1 MNLNEMSRWCEAVI
15 EAARTGKADMNHDR
29 AQIEALGTSQQP
41 EPTSLNRLRDKAYR
55 GAASKGFYDKGQ
67 PSVGDY
73 CANLH
78 GEVSEL
84 WEAFRKGLLH
94 KPCDKAA
101 DLTCLEEELA
111 DILIRCFD
119 MAGALDVDLDRAVA
133 EKMRYNATR
142 SYRHGGK
149 VA

>member
-1 MNLNEMSRWCEAVI
+1 MKLNE
-15 EAARTGKADMNHDR
+15 
-29 AQIEALGTSQQP
+29 
-41 EPTSLNRLRDKAYR
+41 LRDKAYQN
-55 GAASKGFYDKGQ
+55 AIAKGFYDTGT
-67 PSVGDY
+67 PCMSAY
-73 CANLH
+73 CSNLH

-84 WEAFRKGLLH
+84 WEAHRKGMLLNQ
-94 KPCDKAA
+94 CDKPVA
-101 DLTCLEEELA
+101 LTCLEEELA

-119 MAGALDVDLDRAVA
+119 MAGALQINLDYAVA

>member
-1 MNLNEMSRWCEAVI
+1 MLNELR
-15 EAARTGKADMNHDR
+15 DR
-29 AQIEALGTSQQP
+29 AYENAV
-41 EPTSLNRLRDKAYR
+41 NN
-55 GAASKGFYDKGQ
+55 GFYDHGT
-67 PSVGDY
+67 PNVSAY
-73 CANLH
+73 CSNLH

-84 WEAFRKGLLH
+84 WEAHRKGTLLDQ
-94 KPCDKAA
+94 CDKPVA
-101 DLTCLEEELA
+101 LTCIEEELA

-119 MAGALDVDLDRAVA
+119 MAGALQVDLDRAVE

>member
-1 MNLNEMSRWCEAVI
+1 MN
-15 EAARTGKADMNHDR
+15 TDR
-29 AQIEALGTSQQP
+29 AQLEALGTSQQP
-41 EPTSLNRLRDKAYR
+41 ESTSLNRLRDKAYQN
-55 GAASKGFYDKGQ
+55 AVSKGFYDKGK
-67 PSVGDY
+67 PTIGDY

-84 WEAFRKGLLH
+84 WEAHRNGLLDAQ
-94 KPCDKAA
+94 CDKAA
-101 DLTCLEEELA
+101 HLTCLEEELA

-119 MAGALDVDLDRAVA
+119 MAGALDVDLDSAVA